1 MPYSP
6 DDYQIDDWVTIH
18 DDADGDGGS
27 PFEDDEPP
35 FIRRMR
41 RDSSVPRP
49 GIPLRIIAVQL
60 PHVYLAVLDAD
71 GEEVGPAIIDVRRHR
86 LARVGL
92 EITEAIIAFARK
104 KRDAAAERD
113 EEKSRRKAKARANG
127 DVARRRSSDD
137 ASSDD
142 GEDATPSS
150 NDEDGR
156 ESPNDADV
164 TTPSRTTPRDDD
176 PTPDDA

>member
-18 DDADGDGGS
+18 DDVETDGAS
-27 PFEDDEPP
+27 PFDDDEPP
-35 FIRRMR
+35 FVRRMR
-41 RDSSVPRP
+41 RDSTAPRP
-49 GIPLRIIAVQL
+49 GIPLRILAVHL

-86 LARVGL
+86 LARVGV
-92 EITEAIIAFARK
+92 EIPEAIIAFARK
-104 KRDAAAERD
+104 KRDAAAARD
-113 EEKSRRKAKARANG
+113 EEKSRRKAKARASA
-127 DVARRRSSDD
+127 DVARSRASDD
-137 ASSDD
+137 DENSA
-142 GEDATPSS
+142 PSS
-150 NDEDGR
+150 NDEDDR

-164 TTPSRTTPRDDD
+164 TTRSRTTPRDDD